1 MEKWNIL
8 ATAQWRSERRLLR
21 ILREF
26 GEFKGSGYRDVI
38 LGQVEDLHEF
48 LEAFRQLSEQEP
60 GRLWPLGQIVPI
72 DKNFQ
77 FEVADFEDKA
87 RAALASYLDQLA
99 GAMFFVRMVR
109 RGHKG
114 EISSQE
120 MEQKL
125 NEYILERLQDE
136 GKQATVNI
144 EEFDK
149 LIAIETVGNSAGVG
163 LITREMEKKYPFVSL
178 K

>member
-1 MEKWNIL
+1 MERWNIL

-38 LGQVEDLHEF
+38 LGHVEDLHEF
-48 LEAFRQLSEQEP
+48 LETFSKLSGQDP
-60 GRLWPLGQIVPI
+60 GRMWPLGQIVPI
-72 DKNFQ
+72 EKNFQ
-77 FEVADFEDKA
+77 FEVTDFEDKA
-87 RAALASYLDQLA
+87 KAALASYLDQLE
-99 GAMFFVRMVR
+99 GANFFVRMVR

-120 MEQKL
+120 MEQRL
-125 NEYILERLQDE
+125 DEYILERLQEE

-149 LIAIETVGNSAGVG
+149 MIAIETVGNAAGIG
-163 LITREMEKKYPFVSL
+163 LITRDMENKYPFIRL